1 MNSDVVAL
9 ATIVKLFQGWEV
21 WGVLVALIIGP
32 WIANLIGNY
41 RMVQALN
48 SHQELIAK
56 ALNEMQNQLYANRL
70 ADQREF
76 DKVTRYYEDNVRL
89 VEVYEKL
96 AGSLA
101 DIIQR
106 NTMAVTKL
114 IDRID
119 NNHFCPM
126 VRKKGEN

>member
-48 SHQELIAK
+48 RHQELIAK